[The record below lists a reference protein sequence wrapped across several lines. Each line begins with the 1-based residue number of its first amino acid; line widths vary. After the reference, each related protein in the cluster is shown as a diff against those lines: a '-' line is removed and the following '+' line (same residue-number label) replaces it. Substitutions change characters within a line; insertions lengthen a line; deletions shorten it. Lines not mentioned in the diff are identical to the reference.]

1 MEQCKNEWLH
11 LIKALDVHYCQ
22 ISDDR
27 DAERKGGG
35 CFLFPF
41 FFFFGSNLGIFFIL
55 VLN

>member
-11 LIKALDVHYCQ
+11 LKKALDVHYCQ

-35 CFLFPF
+35 CFVLFVVAISYF
-41 FFFFGSNLGIFFIL
+41 LIL

>member
-35 CFLFPF
+35 CFGFLFF
-41 FFFFGSNLGIFFIL
+41 NSNLGIFL
-55 VLN
+55 VLF